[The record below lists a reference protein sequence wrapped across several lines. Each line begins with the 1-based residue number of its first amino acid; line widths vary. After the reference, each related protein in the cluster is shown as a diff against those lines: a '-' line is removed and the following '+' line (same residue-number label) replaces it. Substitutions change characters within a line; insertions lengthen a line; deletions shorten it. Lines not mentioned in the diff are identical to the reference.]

1 MANAERTPLWKR
13 WWVWCVVVFALGG
26 VLANEAMR
34 LRRGQPAFVWQWPD
48 WFPPA
53 VEIPRPFPKIKAN
66 PVPEPALADSALD
79 GQPANTT
86 GDSQVDAYLRDEMR
100 RWQEDFGFDESVLVE
115 SIHRSIHAFRPFLLF
130 RGGRDAV
137 REVCRDAHDDADRS
151 RRRLNRGGEFGQAG
165 REETV
170 QRGTY
175 LFNAIEAAAADWLQ
189 DKTLENVDPEVPAG
203 GWIRPGGTVLR
214 VTRGNVVNSAGHM
227 IVPGRPDLPATVN
240 ARVATALL
248 EWVDEFRLSEEDV
261 PHLSRAVLS
270 RLLVLQPGAS
280 GLGPSELARIRAC
293 DAGLQWL
300 REARDEARPLFRRT
314 GWVNVPHVARIAS
327 ESAGQEVEDERESQ
341 IVQAS
346 AVELNTRKATEK
358 RGLAA
363 NLTLAAIGAQVGGL
377 SSDRPAALSA
387 PFDAATAQSA
397 RAWWAAGLKLP
408 QELTNSVGAKLV
420 LIPAGEYYMGSTPM
434 EIGQVRRIDPT
445 FKKEWEQEEQP
456 QHRVRITRPFF
467 MGAHEVTRG
476 EFAQFVHATGYQTD
490 AKRDGKGGWG
500 IDAGTGQIKQDPIY
514 DWQNTGFPQTDRDPV
529 VNVSWNDANAFCE
542 WLTRREKAVYRLP
555 TEAEWEY
562 ACRAGTPTLFYS
574 GNDPEGLTAIAN
586 VADATLKQKF
596 ANWSTISGRDG
607 FAFTAPVGSFQ
618 PNGFGLFDMHGNVWE
633 WCHDWYATGYYAKS
647 PESDPLGPS
656 RGSVR
661 VFRGG
666 SWYDAPA
673 LCRSTFR
680 YWDVPTYRDYFLG
693 FRVVAVPPGR

>member
-13 WWVWCVVVFALGG
+13 WWVWCVLVFAVGG
-26 VLANEAMR
+26 IVANEAMR
-34 LRRGQPAFVWQWPD
+34 LRKDQVAFDWKWPD

-53 VEIPRPFPKIKAN
+53 VEIPHPFPNAH
-66 PVPEPALADSALD
+66 PAPEPALVDASAD
-79 GQPANTT
+79 GQPVNTT
-86 GDSQVDAYLRDEMR
+86 GDTQVDAYLRDEMR

-115 SIHRSIHAFRPFLLF
+115 SIRRSIHAFRPFLLF
-130 RGGRDAV
+130 RAGRDAI
-137 REVCRDAHDDADRS
+137 REVCRDAHDEADRS

-175 LFNAIEAAAADWLQ
+175 LLNSIEAAAADWLQ

-203 GWIRPGGTVLR
+203 GWSRPATNVLR
-214 VTRGNVVNSAGHM
+214 ITRGNVVNSAGHM
-227 IVPGRPDLPATVN
+227 IVPGRPDLPASVN
-240 ARVATALL
+240 DRLATALL
-248 EWVDEFRLSEEDV
+248 EWADEFRLSEEDV
-261 PHLSRAVLS
+261 PALSRAVLS

-280 GLGPSELARIRAC
+280 GLGPTESARIRAC

-300 REARDEARPLFRRT
+300 RQARDEARPLFRRT
-314 GWVNVPHVARIAS
+314 GWVNVAHVVRVGS
-327 ESAGQEVEDERESQ
+327 ESAGQEVESARESL
-341 IVQAS
+341 ILQAS
-346 AVELNTRKATEK
+346 ASEKTTEIGPEK
-358 RGLAA
+358 KGVAA
-363 NLTLAAIGAQVGGL
+363 DTTLAAVGAQVGPGR
-377 SSDRPAALSA
+377 DRPASLSA
-387 PFDAATAQSA
+387 PFDAAAAQSA
-397 RAWWAAGLKLP
+397 RAWWATGLKLP
-408 QELTNSVGAKLV
+408 QELTNSVGDKLV
-420 LIPAGEYYMGSTPM
+420 LIPAGEFYMGSTPM

-476 EFAQFVHATGYQTD
+476 EFAQFVNATGYQTD

-500 IDAGTGQIKQDPIY
+500 IDAGTGQIKQDPLY

-562 ACRAGTPTLFYS
+562 ACRAGTTTLFYS

-596 ANWSTISGRDG
+596 ANWSTLSGRDA
-607 FAFTAPVGSFQ
+607 FAFTAPVGSFH
-618 PNGFGLFDMHGNVWE
+618 PNGFGLCDMHGNVWE
-633 WCHDWYATGYYAKS
+633 WCHDWYAAGYYAKS
-647 PESDPLGPS
+647 PESDPQGPS

-693 FRVVAVPPGR
+693 FRVVAIPPGR